1 MDALRR
7 DGAARQ
13 PLLFPPAHSSTS
25 AGVKREFPAKVRV
38 QKQVHHCGL
47 ERLPPEVRRQ
57 LLSDSDLPQLKA
69 LVRASPIFHQQY
81 LCDRKYILCRSL
93 EKTLGKV
100 AVDAYLVN
108 ISATKDNDPNHDQF
122 WLLKL
127 FSEQTA
133 QGSMPTINKATLDEA
148 LDMTRFYLDF
158 VHPIAEH
165 YARWS
170 LDHLAT
176 RVSRDSSR
184 CQQEH
189 KLSSVE
195 SIRFRRA
202 IYRFQL
208 LCQLFEWA
216 AWPFGE
222 DTARNFLYRLHP
234 WEKEEISSFYQFAY
248 NVYDESHRAKVDLA
262 WDDTDD
268 GDPSRWLSSEWMLD
282 NFGFDQRRAIH
293 LENTTLCGLSLLHGV
308 LFKTRNKNQPKSLI
322 PNHMYSEID
331 LLFVAG
337 DLSTWVEMQEQRNP
351 LVFRGDRE
359 SDAPPLAWTMS
370 WLDKDGNPLRFH
382 VPDALRRWGY
392 VFWDAATL
400 DNTGAKETVY
410 AHDKHY
416 RQQAEDY
423 HLRTGYLDHSQLR
436 TSPLKAAL

>member
-1 MDALRR
+1 MESGTAPAEVERELTAKLR
-7 DGAARQ
+7 A
-13 PLLFPPAHSSTS
+13 
-25 AGVKREFPAKVRV
+25 
-38 QKQVHHCGL
+38 QKQARHCAL
-47 ERLPPEVRRQ
+47 EKLPPEVRRH
-57 LLSDSDLPQLKA
+57 LLSDLDIPQLKA
-69 LVRASPIFHQQY
+69 LVRACPIFHQQY
-81 LCDRKYILCRSL
+81 LCDRKYMLWRSL

-108 ISATKDNDPNHDQF
+108 ISAMKDTDPNHDQS

-133 QGSMPTINKATLDEA
+133 QGSIPTINKATLDEA
-148 LDMTRFYLDF
+148 LDMTRFYLHF
-158 VHPIAEH
+158 VDPIAEH

-170 LDHLAT
+170 LGHLAT
-176 RVSRDSSR
+176 RGSRDSCR

-208 LCQLFEWA
+208 VCQLFEWA

-222 DTARNFLYRLHP
+222 DTARDFLYMLYP
-234 WEKEEISSFYQFAY
+234 WEKEEIFSFYQFAY
-248 NVYDESHRAKVDLA
+248 NVYDESDRAKVDLA
-262 WDDTDD
+262 WNDADDV
-268 GDPSRWLSSEWMLD
+268 DPSRWLSSEWMLD
-282 NFGFDQRRAIH
+282 NFGSDQRRAMY
-293 LENTTLCGLSLLHGV
+293 LENTTLCGLSLLHAV
-308 LFKTRNKNQPKSLI
+308 LFKTRNRNQPKSLM
-322 PNHMYSEID
+322 PNQMYSEID

-337 DLSTWVEMQEQRNP
+337 DLSTWVEMQEQRTP
-351 LVFRGDRE
+351 LLFRGDRE

-400 DNTGAKETVY
+400 DNIGAKEVF
-410 AHDKHY
+410 K
-416 RQQAEDY
+416 QALE
-423 HLRTGYLDHSQLR
+423 
-436 TSPLKAAL
+436 PL